1 MNQSKEMTKLAIAAL
16 EDKKANDVRVIDI
29 AGVSVIADYFV
40 IASGSN
46 TNQVQ
51 AMADSVREALGRA
64 GHEPRQVE
72 GYGSANWILM
82 DYNDIIVHIFSDG
95 THRHRISEV
104 SFLLLLYIFPAL
116 FASLDRTHSP
126 ASHIITPIIN
136 LIYLL
141 SWKDAPV
148 SHDQKSGHTIQGKY
162 IPSRFC
168 GCHLF
173 FHSYSFR
180 LCDLPA
186 SS

>member
-64 GHEPRQVE
+64 GHEPRQIE

-82 DYNDIIVHIFSDG
+82 DYNDIIVHIFSDESR
-95 THRHRISEV
+95 TFYDLERIWRDGKEV
-104 SFLLLLYIFPAL
+104 SVGEFETE
-116 FASLDRTHSP
+116 D
-126 ASHIITPIIN
+126 
-136 LIYLL
+136 
-141 SWKDAPV
+141 V
-148 SHDQKSGHTIQGKY
+148 QK
-162 IPSRFC
+162 
-168 GCHLF
+168 
-173 FHSYSFR
+173 
-180 LCDLPA
+180 
-186 SS
+186 

>member
-82 DYNDIIVHIFSDG
+82 DYNDIIVHIFSDESR
-95 THRHRISEV
+95 TFYDLERIWRDGKEV
-104 SFLLLLYIFPAL
+104 SVGEFETEDCTEVTNIFL
-116 FASLDRTHSP
+116 
-126 ASHIITPIIN
+126 
-136 LIYLL
+136 
-141 SWKDAPV
+141 
-148 SHDQKSGHTIQGKY
+148 
-162 IPSRFC
+162 
-168 GCHLF
+168 
-173 FHSYSFR
+173 
-180 LCDLPA
+180 
-186 SS
+186 

>member
-51 AMADSVREALGRA
+51 AMADGVREALGRA

-82 DYNDIIVHIFSDG
+82 DYNDIIVHIFSDESR
-95 THRHRISEV
+95 TFYDLERIWRDGKEV
-104 SFLLLLYIFPAL
+104 SVGEFE
-116 FASLDRTHSP
+116 TEE
-126 ASHIITPIIN
+126 
-136 LIYLL
+136 
-141 SWKDAPV
+141 
-148 SHDQKSGHTIQGKY
+148 
-162 IPSRFC
+162 
-168 GCHLF
+168 
-173 FHSYSFR
+173 
-180 LCDLPA
+180 
-186 SS
+186 

>member
-72 GYGSANWILM
+72 GYGS
-82 DYNDIIVHIFSDG
+82 IVN
-95 THRHRISEV
+95 RR
-104 SFLLLLYIFPAL
+104 
-116 FASLDRTHSP
+116 
-126 ASHIITPIIN
+126 IN
-136 LIYLL
+136 LACLGF
-141 SWKDAPV
+141 
-148 SHDQKSGHTIQGKY
+148 Q
-162 IPSRFC
+162 
-168 GCHLF
+168 
-173 FHSYSFR
+173 
-180 LCDLPA
+180 LCQPL
-186 SS
+186 

>member
-82 DYNDIIVHIFSDG
+82 DYNDIIVHIFSDESR
-95 THRHRISEV
+95 TFYDLERIWRDGKEV
-104 SFLLLLYIFPAL
+104 SVGEFETEDLYR
-116 FASLDRTHSP
+116 S
-126 ASHIITPIIN
+126 N
-136 LIYLL
+136 
-141 SWKDAPV
+141 
-148 SHDQKSGHTIQGKY
+148 
-162 IPSRFC
+162 
-168 GCHLF
+168 
-173 FHSYSFR
+173 
-180 LCDLPA
+180 
-186 SS
+186 